1 MNYLI
6 SIGVKKC
13 RIESL
18 CEIECAHEDAYL
30 VYETF
35 SNVLDLDF
43 SEKRSVC
50 LVEPKESEFETV
62 LKMFKKNLNS
72 SDNLIIYFSG
82 HGELLNNSTLSLLF
96 SDAEDSEGKYNL
108 RRLKDELNG
117 VEFQTI
123 LILDCCHSGAAL
135 DIANSSNIF
144 NHEKISV
151 LASNEPI
158 ERAQF
163 SKEGSAFTLN
173 LCNALNNINVKGKNI
188 SLQIIVEEIES
199 CGNKCYIN
207 TPEIQRNVVLKE
219 AINLIEDNKDFR
231 KRFLLRISE
240 SDITTREMHWY
251 YLMDFPE
258 LTKIEILNNNFD
270 NEISE
275 PHWLVRRAIG
285 SLISE
290 MRDFKFKEE
299 TVLSLLYSRNW
310 MKQCIGLIGARK
322 EMNQKSIKNRVIEIL
337 RSDTQIDAIWLA
349 NLYLADSGFQ
359 DIDSALSSSLSKTS
373 WGIIDIWMR
382 YSNKIEED
390 ILLSKITS
398 VVETNIMNPLI
409 IHLYF
414 DSNRVENEDLIEAV
428 KKSKL
433 IPDLYELKKRGE
445 TKFIK
450 QKWLF
455 SSLYGNWRD
464 QVDLKLREF
473 FDNTSKE
480 EIKFDLKL
488 AADIPLVEMRMA
500 IFQYMIIYNDLIL
513 EYVDELKWGLQD
525 PHPWVRRTA
534 IHALKD
540 HPNLIKEALLREY
553 DDKFY
558 PGRLDF
564 ILEAVSLGFNC
575 DNYIERSNLNK
586 NEMKSIKWASSNTLK
601 GKIIV
606 S

>member
-6 SIGVKKC
+6 SIGVKNCK
-13 RIESL
+13 IESL

-35 SNVLDLDF
+35 SNVLELEF

-50 LVEPKESEFETV
+50 LIEPKENEFETV
-62 LKMFKKNLNS
+62 LKMFKNNLNS

-82 HGELLNNSTLSLLF
+82 HGELLSNGSLSLLF
-96 SDAEDSEGKYNL
+96 SNAEDNGDGKYSL
-108 RRLKDELNG
+108 RKLKDELNEVG
-117 VEFQTI
+117 FQTI

-135 DIANSSNIF
+135 NIANSSNVF
-144 NHEKISV
+144 NSEKISV

-158 ERAQF
+158 EKARF
-163 SKEGSAFTLN
+163 NEEGSAFTLN
-173 LCNALNNINVKGKNI
+173 LCNALDNINGKGKNI
-188 SLQIIVEEIES
+188 SLHIIAEEIES
-199 CGNKCYIN
+199 CGNKCYLN

-219 AINLIEDNKDFR
+219 AINLIEDNKDFQ

-258 LTKIEILNNNFD
+258 VTKMEVLSNNFES
-270 NEISE
+270 EISE

-290 MRDFKFKEE
+290 MRDFKYKEKI
-299 TVLSLLYSRNW
+299 VLELLASRNW
-310 MKQCIGLIGARK
+310 MNQCIGLIGARK
-322 EMNQKSIKNRVIEIL
+322 EISHESIRSKVIEIL
-337 RSDTQIDAIWLA
+337 GSDTQVDAVWLA
-349 NLYLADSGFQ
+349 NLYLADSEFQ
-359 DIDSALSSSLSKTS
+359 NIDCALSSSLIKTP
-373 WGIIDIWMR
+373 WGIVDIWIR
-382 YSNKIEED
+382 YSNKIEEN
-390 ILLSKITS
+390 LLFSKITS
-398 VVETNIMNPLI
+398 TVNPQIINPLI

-414 DSNRVENEDLIEAV
+414 DSNRIENDELIEV
-428 KKSKL
+428 FKKSKL
-433 IPDLYELKKRGE
+433 IPNLYELKKRGE

-464 QVDLKLREF
+464 QVDLKLRDF
-473 FDNTSKE
+473 FDNTSE
-480 EIKFDLKL
+480 EDIRFDLKL

-500 IFQYMIIYNDLIL
+500 IFQYMTIYNDLTL

-534 IHALKD
+534 IHALKN
-540 HPNLIKEALLREY
+540 HPDLINEALLNEH

-564 ILEAVSLGFNC
+564 ILEVVSLGFNC
-575 DNYIERSNLNK
+575 ADYITTHKLNRNEIRSIEWATK
-586 NEMKSIKWASSNTLK
+586 NILK
-601 GKIIV
+601 EKEC
-606 S
+606 